1 MKVLALW
8 GFGTA
13 ATRLDRNLDLA
24 EQALVAA
31 YQRAPSCADV
41 AMSLANLTGH
51 QQEPEE
57 MNRYLK
63 DAMCNATDLGTRRWA
78 TDTLVETQK
87 YIEERNKV
95 DAENK
100 KNREAYEKQLADYE
114 KKYGKVKKK
123 Q

>member
-1 MKVLALW
+1 MRVLALW

-13 ATRLDRNLDLA
+13 ATCLDRNIDLA

-51 QQEPEE
+51 QQKPEE

-63 DAMCNATDLGTRRWA
+63 DAMRNATDLGTRRWA
-78 TDTLVETQK
+78 ADTLNRTREC
-87 YIEERNKV
+87 IAERNRV

-100 KNREAYEKQLADYE
+100 KNRDA
-114 KKYGKVKKK
+114 
-123 Q
+123 